1 MALNEERNVEDARQG
16 EEATVH
22 GARLIGLGTGAEV
35 NSFAARD
42 RGHYVL
48 NDIVEDKV
56 DRPGAE
62 V

>member
-35 NSFAARD
+35 NSFAARES
-42 RGHYVL
+42 GHYFL
-48 NDIVEDKV
+48 NACKF
-56 DRPGAE
+56 
-62 V
+62 